1 MSNQVPRLLAD
12 NIIET
17 KLLDLIEKLDRGLLT
32 IKERIDISSIGWPGI
47 DPLETDELNIRR
59 YMFLG
64 WIIYTQIL
72 NEHI

>member
-32 IKERIDISSIGWPGI
+32 IKERIDISSIGWSGL
-47 DPLETDELNIRR
+47 DPDEVDELNIRR

-72 NEHI
+72 NEYI

>member
-17 KLLDLIEKLDRGLLT
+17 KLLDLIEKLDRGLLS
-32 IKERIDISSIGWPGI
+32 IKERIDISSIGWPDL

-72 NEHI
+72 NEYI

>member
-17 KLLDLIEKLDRGLLT
+17 KLLDLIEKLVRGLLT
-32 IKERIDISSIGWPGI
+32 IKERLDISSIGWPGL
-47 DPLETDELNIRR
+47 DPDEVDELNIRR

-72 NEHI
+72 NEYI